1 MIFNNQVLIMSN
13 RKQNKEQIQAE
24 QIVPDNQ
31 EIEKKQNKEQIQ
43 ELNDYIVCVKKINVS
58 DCNVMVSNSQTKTL
72 SELPQVFLI
81 KKSIFEKPENTILKN
96 RIEIIKSTNIAIF

>member
-1 MIFNNQVLIMSN
+1 MTKKKQILENSTEQIVSDNKEV
-13 RKQNKEQIQAE
+13 KQNKE
-24 QIVPDNQ
+24 
-31 EIEKKQNKEQIQ
+31 KMQ
-43 ELNDYIVCVKKINVS
+43 ELNDYIVCIKKINVS

-96 RIEIIKSTNIAIF
+96 RVEIIKSPKIDIF

>member
-1 MIFNNQVLIMSN
+1 MTKKKQILENSTEQIVSDNKEV
-13 RKQNKEQIQAE
+13 KQNKE
-24 QIVPDNQ
+24 
-31 EIEKKQNKEQIQ
+31 KIQ
-43 ELNDYIVCVKKINVS
+43 ELNDYIVCIKKINVS

-96 RIEIIKSTNIAIF
+96 RVEIIKSPKIDIF

>member
-1 MIFNNQVLIMSN
+1 MSN
-13 RKQNKEQIQAE
+13 KKPMLEKTTEQAIL
-24 QIVPDNQ
+24 DNQ
-31 EIEKKQNKEQIQ
+31 EIEKKQNKEKIQ
-43 ELNDYIVCVKKINVS
+43 ELNDYIVCIKKINVS

-96 RIEIIKSTNIAIF
+96 RVEIIKSPKITIF